1 MTSNLSRALCV
12 VGLSAALTA
21 AAGGPAFAQ
30 GAERQILLGA
40 VVPSSGPFAEWG
52 RANTVTLQMLEQQ
65 INDAGGINGA
75 KLHISILDDATK
87 PAQATNDLRG
97 CGAPHQQRGG
107 GRVSRRQRDEVR
119 LDITGFLET
128 GCSQAQ
134 PALGLPQYD
143 R

>member
-21 AAGGPAFAQ
+21 AAGPAFAQ

-65 INDAGGINGA
+65 VNDAGGINGA
-75 KLHISILDDATK
+75 KLHISILDDANFPSPRKQPTTCASSAAMTK
-87 PAQATNDLRG
+87 FSRLRDPLPAAR
-97 CGAPHQQRGG
+97 R
-107 GRVSRRQRDEVR
+107 RSRFPSPTR
-119 LDITGFLET
+119 
-128 GCSQAQ
+128 
-134 PALGLPQYD
+134 
-143 R
+143 